1 MGHRIIRAFAGV
13 ALACAAVGAM
23 SQQPATPAA
32 APAGTATA
40 APVPR
45 PACTKPGEFPGGLAS
60 DNQKRNWQKSYV
72 DYVDCLKKFIGEQQA
87 LAEPHVKASNDAIN
101 EYNEGVKAYNAEI
114 EKAKCN

>member
-1 MGHRIIRAFAGV
+1 MSHRIIRVIAGV
-13 ALACAAVGAM
+13 ALACAAAGSL
-23 SQQPATPAA
+23 SQQPAAPAA
-32 APAGTATA
+32 PA

-45 PACTKPGEFPGGLAS
+45 PACTKPGEFPGSLAS
-60 DNQKRNWQKSYV
+60 DNQKRIWQKSYV

-114 EKAKCN
+114 EKAKGN